1 MTNHDSSLCIQAVS
15 SMDEDGE
22 ARRLG
27 EVAGTYVDV
36 YCTRAASCET
46 NLASYRTQ
54 KAADSWIA
62 DSVFVMQSDFSMHL
76 LFV

>member
-22 ARRLG
+22 VRCLG

-36 YCTRAASCET
+36 YCTRAASCE
-46 NLASYRTQ
+46 N
-54 KAADSWIA
+54 KPG
-62 DSVFVMQSDFSMHL
+62 
-76 LFV
+76 